1 MAFLDRRAGLSFGL
15 ALSLFVPALDAAA
28 DFKLAV
34 VDQRRAVM
42 SSVSGK
48 EAEKTLAQLQDK
60 KKKELEPRGQRCKK
74 MQEDLEGQ
82 RFVLSEEAMQEK
94 AIEFQSCQR
103 DLERDFQA
111 ARDEIAVQ
119 ERKLLAPIAK
129 KLEEAVK
136 SIGKDK
142 GFDLVLDR
150 STPGVLYSTD
160 ALDITELV
168 IQKLNSN

>member
-1 MAFLDRRAGLSFGL
+1 MVSRNRRAGLSLGL
-15 ALSLFVPALDAAA
+15 ALSLFVPALEAAA

-42 SSVSGK
+42 SSNQGK

-60 KKKELEPRGQRCKK
+60 KKKELEPRGARCKK

-129 KLEEAVK
+129 KLEEAVTG
-136 SIGKDK
+136 IGKDK
-142 GFDLVLDR
+142 GFDLVVDR

-160 ALDITELV
+160 SLDITELV
-168 IQKLNSN
+168 IQKLNGD